1 MQPSPYI
8 PGMAIPYAYLPHRA
22 VLSLIGL
29 DTIEL
34 LERLVTHNVQDW
46 QPGETRY
53 GALLTPQGKVIA
65 DYLAIRTEDGVM
77 LELDQE
83 ALPDLAKRLKMFRL
97 RADVQIEPQEDLF
110 VIAGLE
116 PTSEPSAVSDAVLTY
131 ADPRFTEGRTR
142 ALVTTAPS
150 DAQSVSDYH
159 ADRIAHGVP
168 EQGSDFGAAEVF
180 PADINMDHFGGVDLK
195 KGCFVGQEV
204 VSRMHRRGKVR
215 KRTLC
220 LHSDTPDIPSGSLQ
234 APHEIGQITS
244 TSGGLALA
252 RVRIDRLK
260 QALDKG
266 EALNVDETPV
276 TIAKPDWLEAEMTAI
291 VSNG

>member
-1 MQPSPYI
+1 MPD
-8 PGMAIPYAYLPHRA
+8 MAIPYAYLPHRA
-22 VLSLIGL
+22 VLSLTGS

-46 QPGETRY
+46 QAGETRY

-97 RADVQIEPQEDLF
+97 RADVQIEPREDLS

-116 PTSEPSAVSDAVLTY
+116 PTSEPGAISDAVLTY
-131 ADPRFTEGRTR
+131 TDPRFTEGRTR

-159 ADRIAHGVP
+159 ADRIAYGVP

-220 LHSDTPDIPSGSLQ
+220 LHSGASEVPSGALQ
-234 APHEIGQITS
+234 APNEIGQVS
-244 TSGGLALA
+244 SLGGGLALA

-276 TIAKPDWLEAEMTAI
+276 TIAKPDWLEAEMTAL

>member
-1 MQPSPYI
+1 
-8 PGMAIPYAYLPHRA
+8 MAIPYASLPHRA
-22 VLSLIGL
+22 ILSLTGS
-29 DTIEL
+29 DTIAL
-34 LERLVTHNVQDW
+34 LERLVTNNTEDW
-46 QPGETRY
+46 QLGETRY

-65 DYLAIRTEDGVM
+65 DYLAVRTEDGI
-77 LELDQE
+77 LLDVDKE

-97 RADVQIEPQEDLF
+97 RADVQIEPREDLS

-116 PTSEPSAVSDAVLTY
+116 PTSELGAISDTVLTY
-131 ADPRFTEGRTR
+131 TDPRFTEGRTR

-150 DAQSVSDYH
+150 DAQAVSDYH

-180 PADINMDHFGGVDLK
+180 PADINMDHYGGVDLK

-215 KRTLC
+215 KRTLS
-220 LHSDTPDIPSGSLQ
+220 LRSGALEVLSGPLRG
-234 APHEIGQITS
+234 AHEIGQITS
-244 TSGGLALA
+244 SVEGQALT

-260 QALDKG
+260 QAMDKG
-266 EALNVDETPV
+266 EALSVDETPV
-276 TIAKPDWLEAEMTAI
+276 TITKPDWLEAEMTAL
-291 VSNG
+291 VGNG